1 MHDLNKKDII
11 SALLNLNLIIMS
23 FLIESIK
30 NKIFIKISK
39 IYKWVDIYTSGIM
52 RSEEKR
58 IIYNCSKF

>member
-1 MHDLNKKDII
+1 MHDLNKTDII

-39 IYKWVDIYTSGIM
+39 IYKWVDILV
-52 RSEEKR
+52 EL
-58 IIYNCSKF
+58 